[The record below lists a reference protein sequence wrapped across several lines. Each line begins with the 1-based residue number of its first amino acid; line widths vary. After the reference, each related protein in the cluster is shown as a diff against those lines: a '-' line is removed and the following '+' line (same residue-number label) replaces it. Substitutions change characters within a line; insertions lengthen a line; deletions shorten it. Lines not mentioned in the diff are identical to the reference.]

1 MVKGGILDS
10 VNQLLCPLG
19 IQSGMP
25 FLTIYLEGFEGVE
38 TLYLYIHMY
47 RHVSLFAY
55 LSAFYLSYI
64 YFIYISI

>member
-10 VNQLLCPLG
+10 VYQLLCPLG

-38 TLYLYIHMY
+38 
-47 RHVSLFAY
+47 VSIL
-55 LSAFYLSYI
+55 LTDGTSGNHWISWPILEPIGAFQTRESLV
-64 YFIYISI
+64 